1 MRGTIYLFIIV
12 IMIGCSEEQH
22 PIMTDDD
29 RALSLLLDL
38 NIANVAQNKYPTGL
52 RDSIASELKLQI
64 CKLHD
69 LEEQELDTVLWMMQ
83 SDFERYNRLYKQ
95 LVDTL
100 KGLEKEFGSENNKP
114 RVPYKQMG
122 DSLNIGKPR

>member
-1 MRGTIYLFIIV
+1 
-12 IMIGCSEEQH
+12 MIGCSEEQH

-114 RVPYKQMG
+114 RVPYKQMK
-122 DSLNIGKPR
+122 DSLNIGKTR